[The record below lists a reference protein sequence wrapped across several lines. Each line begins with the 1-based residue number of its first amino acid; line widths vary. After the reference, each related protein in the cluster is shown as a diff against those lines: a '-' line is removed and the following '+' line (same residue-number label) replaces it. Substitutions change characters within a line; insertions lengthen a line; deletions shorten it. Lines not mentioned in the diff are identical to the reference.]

1 MKVALFFGTFNPV
14 HHGHLIIAETA
25 LNETETDQVWL
36 VVSPQNPFKKR
47 SNLLNEYDR
56 YRICELAVGEH
67 PRLRASNVEFAL
79 PKPSYTIDTLT
90 HLAERYR
97 SYCFSILM
105 GADNLSALHKW
116 KNYEAILRHYPIF
129 AYPRPGEVPPETPYA
144 NTTIIEG
151 PLLHISA
158 TRIRQLLAEGK
169 SARYLTP
176 QPALD
181 YITEKALYA
190 PRR

>member
-25 LNETETDQVWL
+25 LNETDCDQVWL
-36 VVSPQNPFKKR
+36 MVTPQSPFKQR
-47 SNLLNEYDR
+47 GNLAGEYDR
-56 YRICELAVGEH
+56 LRLCELAVGDH
-67 PRLRASNVEFAL
+67 HRIRPSNAEFAL
-79 PKPSYTIDTLT
+79 PRPSYTIDTLT
-90 HLAERYR
+90 HLADRYR
-97 SYCFSILM
+97 RYEFALLM
-105 GADNLSALHKW
+105 GADNLKSLHKW
-116 KNYEAILRHYPIF
+116 KNYETIVRHYTIY
-129 AYPRPGEVPPETPYA
+129 AYPRPGEEPPDTPYE
-144 NTTIIEG
+144 NVCFIEG

-158 TRIRQLLAEGK
+158 TRLRQLVADGK

-181 YITEKALYA
+181 YITEQALYA